1 MFQFVLLLLTV
12 TRQLLTYLQER
23 RLIAEGERKQ
33 LEKELVAAAS
43 AAKIAM
49 EVRKE
54 VGGLS
59 DAQVDASLERDFRD

>member
-1 MFQFVLLLLTV
+1 MFKFALLLLTV
-12 TRQLLTYLQER
+12 TGQLLTYLQER
-23 RLIAEGERKQ
+23 RLIAEGERRE
-33 LEKELVAAAS
+33 LEKELLATAK

-49 EVRKE
+49 EVRKQ

>member
-1 MFQFVLLLLTV
+1 MFKFALLLLTV
-12 TRQLLTYLQER
+12 TGQLLTYLQER
-23 RLIAEGERKQ
+23 RLIAEGERRQ
-33 LEKELVAAAS
+33 LEKELLAAAK

-49 EVRKE
+49 EIRKQ